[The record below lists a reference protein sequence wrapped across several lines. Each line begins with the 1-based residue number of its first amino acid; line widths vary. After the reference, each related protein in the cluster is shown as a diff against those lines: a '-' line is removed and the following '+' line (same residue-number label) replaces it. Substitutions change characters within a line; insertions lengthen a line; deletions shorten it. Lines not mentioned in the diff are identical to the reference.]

1 MIDKLKERGVKSTD
15 LQRYIDIKSVAS
27 DEFFTQLDLS
37 NENDINIYAQICQKF
52 IDMNPPNLLNI
63 TGEMMASSAKKS
75 FDKFGSY
82 IPPEL
87 ALAQLLQE
95 GGIANSRRRSRPIRT
110 KNPFNVGN
118 TDSGENEYQ
127 DTIEA
132 GIDRY
137 YDLVA
142 KSYLRKGK
150 TADDLIR
157 NFVNNSGLRYASNQ
171 GYEEALVKIVP
182 RVKNISDRILS
193 STEVEAQKQT

>member
-75 FDKFGSY
+75 F
-82 IPPEL
+82 EL